1 MSPSFV
7 HSMILAHTSKTTL
20 KYSFDCRSNSM
31 QPMYGEGR
39 KETTKCWLLSDW
51 INYEGFLSR
60 GKYYMVL
67 EPHSSSTI
75 TQIEEKHSQNQSE

>member
-1 MSPSFV
+1 
-7 HSMILAHTSKTTL
+7 
-20 KYSFDCRSNSM
+20 
-31 QPMYGEGR
+31 MYGEGR